1 MGYGNYFSYPLFI
14 SKGVEKMEYTLLGF
28 AITLVILL
36 SADAVI
42 SLNKGVY

>member
-1 MGYGNYFSYPLFI
+1 
-14 SKGVEKMEYTLLGF
+14 MEYTLLGF
-28 AITLVILL
+28 AITLVMLL